1 MRRSVDPTFPTAS
14 SLSLNVNT
22 SVTTNAGD
30 AAGVFGTFDPLVA
43 ASSDPTLYYY
53 SIRAYDTT
61 GAVSPWSPA
70 AFTYDARAAGTQFT
84 SPAGVATAPCGA
96 SILAPCASVQAA
108 LTAAPAGATVVMLHG
123 IYSGSGNVE
132 LTMGG
137 KAREAVPASLSH
149 R

>member
-1 MRRSVDPTFPTAS
+1 MRRSADPSFPTAN

-30 AAGVFGTFDPLVA
+30 AAGVFGIFDPLVA

-53 SIRAYDTT
+53 SIRAYDNT
-61 GAVSPWSPA
+61 GALSPWSPA
-70 AFTYDARAAGTQFT
+70 AFTFDASAAGTQFT
-84 SPAGVATAPCGA
+84 SPAGVAAPCGA

-123 IYSGSGNVE
+123 TYSGSGNVE

-137 KAREAVPASLSH
+137 KAREAAPASLSH